1 MMEDNVNF
9 SLARSNEGEK
19 RRKSTA
25 GRNQVNHFSIH
36 SEAFFHQKMN
46 LCHKDEE

>member
-25 GRNQVNHFSIH
+25 GRNQVNHFLFIVKLS
-36 SEAFFHQKMN
+36 FTRR
-46 LCHKDEE
+46 